1 MPVAFIAAAGAIRIS
16 SIPRIPLACKF
27 LIAAAAFSL
36 VAACGGNHASDPNAC
51 PGGQIALEGRCADT
65 AQTAAALRTIVTDS
79 MRELDLRA
87 AIVDISVGGVPVLS
101 QAWGESGAGQA
112 ATLDMHWRNGAIAI
126 AYLATVLLQLQDQ
139 GVLSIDDKLS
149 KWLPQ
154 LPQADRITLAMLANN
169 SSGYADYVGVLPL
182 MDDVDRQWT
191 QDELLAGGLGQT
203 MKCAPGACFAY
214 AHTNYVI
221 LGRVL
226 SLAGGK
232 PVADLIQSGILN
244 PLGLRDTRSE
254 STPAIQAPVLRA
266 FTSERGSYEEST
278 NWNPSWTL
286 AEGAIMTTSIADARR
301 SAEAIGSGSLLSGRS
316 YAQML
321 EPRTAN
327 LPSAPGMP
335 AMSERGYYGLGMVVR
350 NSWLMQN
357 PMFFGYAGVMA
368 YLPAQ
373 KIAIAVTSTMGPASP
388 DRNTAD
394 LLFGRIAQRLAPSQP
409 PR

>member
-1 MPVAFIAAAGAIRIS
+1 MPAAFITGTAVS
-16 SIPRIPLACKF
+16 SVPAIPRFCKT
-27 LIAAAAFSL
+27 LIAAATL
-36 VAACGGNHASDPNAC
+36 GLTTACGGNGAANPTACAS
-51 PGGQIALEGRCADT
+51 GQVALEGQCADI
-65 AQTAAALRTIVTDS
+65 AQTAAALRAIVADG
-79 MRELDLRA
+79 MREQGLRA

-101 QAWGESGAGQA
+101 QAWGESGDGQA
-112 ATLDMHWRNGAIAI
+112 ATFDMHWRNGAIAI
-126 AYLATVLLQLQDQ
+126 AYLATVMLQLQDQ
-139 GVLSIDDKLS
+139 GLLSIDDKLS

-169 SSGYADYVGVLPL
+169 SSGYADYVNFLPL
-182 MDDVDRQWT
+182 MDDVHRQWT
-191 QDELLAGGLGQT
+191 QDELLAGGLDQP
-203 MKCAPGACFAY
+203 MKCAPGTCFAY
-214 AHTNYVI
+214 SHANYVI

-226 SLAGGK
+226 SMAGGK

-278 NWNPSWTL
+278 GWNPSWTL

-301 SAEAIGSGSLLSGRS
+301 SAEAIGSGSLLSARS

-321 EPRTAN
+321 EPRTAK

-350 NSWLMQN
+350 NAWLVQN

-388 DRNTAD
+388 DRNSAD
-394 LLFGRIAQRLAPSQP
+394 LLFGSIAQRLAPSQP